1 MLAVL
6 PDVPTPVDPNPF
18 KLTRLP
24 EPAPE
29 DGVVEMEMAAESLRG
44 FPRVKKW
51 QQIHTT
57 LL

>member
-44 FPRVKKW
+44 FPRAKK
-51 QQIHTT
+51 
-57 LL
+57 